1 MTALEGLIRD
11 NTFVSDDGS
20 VIPDGSRVIVTIL
33 EEKGAPPVSETER
46 QRRAW
51 AEFSE
56 LIKNDPE
63 RLPSEFDEIIARGI
77 KFREV
82 DFS

>member
-1 MTALEGLIRD
+1 MTALKGLIK
-11 NTFVSDDGS
+11 NNAFISDDGS
-20 VIPDGSRVIVTIL
+20 VVPDGSRVIVTIL
-33 EEKGAPPVSETER
+33 EDAAPPPVSETER

-51 AEFSE
+51 AEFFKAMES
-56 LIKNDPE
+56 DPE
-63 RLPSEFDEIIARGI
+63 KLPPEFDQIIARGI